1 MGMVMRY
8 VLGGLVLV
16 VGAAGCVR
24 RPIEGRAEPYL
35 PKQIHF
41 AAADLANRT
50 AVGTPIMDRK
60 DGLLHVTVP
69 IRAASMRDLHV
80 DYRVRFLDDRGAPI
94 YESGWTGGTVL
105 ESNTW
110 SYVHANSPTAD
121 AADFQM
127 DFRYAQ

>member
-1 MGMVMRY
+1 MRY
-8 VLGGLVLV
+8 LLFLMITM
-16 VGAAGCVR
+16 AAASCIR
-24 RPIEGRAEPYL
+24 KPIEGRADKYL

-41 AAADLANRT
+41 ASYDLANRT
-50 AVGTPIMDRK
+50 AVGQPIMERK

-69 IRAASMRDLHV
+69 IRAASMRDLHI

-94 YESGWTGGTVL
+94 YDGAWTGGTVL

-110 SYVHANSPTAD
+110 SYVRANSLTAE

-127 DFRYAQ
+127 DFRYSQ